1 MRTEHLC
8 ARYPQG
14 KHGTVVMF
22 IAHSSYLSPLLI
34 LISVFLL
41 AGCDSAKTPDT
52 YSDVATQ
59 GAYTI
64 ELNHEGNAAF
74 VGSLHHGGSY
84 WTLVPPDRH
93 FDWNHKAEG
102 YSSLSSAAFA
112 PDGDFVATT
121 DKRTIVLWSVATG
134 ESVWYWNAPGDIEDI
149 ALTAHGELALLG
161 LSDYTA
167 TLFDIRNGGIRQRLA
182 HEGTVYDVSLNN
194 EGLIGATASDD
205 LTAVVWNLNDGSRI
219 QTFTH
224 NNQVK
229 TAEISPS
236 GRLLF
241 TSALGEPGRVWEVSS
256 GNLLFELP
264 GGRGHFSAA
273 SFNANEQY
281 LATGNTS
288 GQIQLW
294 NLSDG
299 NEKERWRATAG
310 DKWVGN
316 NVQVED
322 VTFSSNG
329 IVAAGANGRIYH
341 MAF

>member
-1 MRTEHLC
+1 
-8 ARYPQG
+8 
-14 KHGTVVMF
+14 MF
-22 IAHSSYLSPLLI
+22 VAQLSPAHSLLFIITALLI
-34 LISVFLL
+34 T
-41 AGCDSAKTPDT
+41 GCDSAKSPDS
-52 YSDVATQ
+52 YSEVATQ

-64 ELNHEGNAAF
+64 KLNHEGNAAF

-84 WTLVPPDRH
+84 WTLEPAERH

-112 PDGDFVATT
+112 PDDDFVATT
-121 DKRTIVLWSVATG
+121 DTRTIVLWSVATG
-134 ESVWYWNAPGDIEDI
+134 ESVWFWNAPGDIEDI

-161 LSDYTA
+161 LNDYTA
-167 TLFDIRNGGIRQRLA
+167 TLFDIRKGGIRQRLA
-182 HEGTVYDVSLNN
+182 HDGTVYDVSLNT

-205 LTAVVWNLNDGSRI
+205 LTAVVWNLNDGSKI

-241 TSALGEPGRVWEVSS
+241 TSALGEVGRVWEVSS
-256 GNLLFELP
+256 GKLLYELP
-264 GGRGHFSAA
+264 GGRGHFGAA

-294 NLSDG
+294 NLNNG
-299 NEKERWRATAG
+299 TEAQRWRATAG

-322 VTFSSNG
+322 VSFSSSG
-329 IVAAGANGRIYH
+329 VVAAGANGRVYH

>member
-1 MRTEHLC
+1 MIT
-8 ARYPQG
+8 
-14 KHGTVVMF
+14 
-22 IAHSSYLSPLLI
+22 AHTALTYSFLLGLTSLLI
-34 LISVFLL
+34 T
-41 AGCDSAKTPDT
+41 GCDSAKAPDSF
-52 YSDVATQ
+52 SDVATQ

-64 ELNHEGNAAF
+64 ALNHKGNAAF

-84 WTLVPPDRH
+84 WTLAPLDRH

-102 YSSLSSAAFA
+102 YSSLSNAAFA
-112 PDGDFVATT
+112 PDDDFVATT
-121 DKRTIVLWSVATG
+121 DTRTIVLWSVATG
-134 ESVWYWNAPGDIEDI
+134 ESIWFWNTPGDIEDI

-161 LSDYTA
+161 LGDYTA

-182 HEGTVYDVSLNN
+182 HDGIVYDVSLNA

-205 LTAVVWNLNDGSRI
+205 LTAVVWNLNDGTRI
-219 QTFTH
+219 QTFKH
-224 NNQVK
+224 DNQVK
-229 TAEISPS
+229 TAELSES

-241 TSALGEPGRVWEVSS
+241 TSALGEAGRVWDVSS
-256 GNLLFELP
+256 GKLLFELP

-273 SFNANEQY
+273 RFNTSEQ
-281 LATGNTS
+281 LLVTGNTS

-294 NLSDG
+294 DLNSG
-299 NEKERWRATAG
+299 EETQRWRATAG

-322 VTFSSNG
+322 VTFSENG
-329 IVAAGANGRIYH
+329 IVAAGANGRVYQ